1 MGRGPTSS
9 ELLDAKTSVDRHTC
23 ACPLTDR
30 ADTESKENQ
39 PHDAARLRHRRAETR
54 AIYILDIQ
62 TIGLE
67 SDDVRGAHVI
77 VCLPLPAL

>member
-1 MGRGPTSS
+1 M
-9 ELLDAKTSVDRHTC
+9 C

-39 PHDAARLRHRRAETR
+39 PHGAARLRHRRAETR
-54 AIYILDIQ
+54 AILDIQ

-77 VCLPLPAL
+77 VCFPLPALYMGWRCGPSINWPV